1 MPSSTPEPRGS
12 AAPNR
17 QRTKPRSGSQPAK
30 RKLVVFK
37 GRQDAPPMELCY
49 RGTPRQ
55 EAKLARLEEIRQAR
69 EHLGDPTPLPAT
81 VQSVFHFDREDQV
94 EALVATRDLEPER
107 AYMPPLLALCS
118 MARTDPGKAE
128 RYIRTNGPWSLV
140 MIAGGKKPRLPY
152 GSIPR
157 LLMAWI
163 CTEAVQTKS
172 RHLNL
177 GRSLTDFMKE
187 IGLNPAAGGRR
198 GDRTRIQDQL
208 ERLLRS
214 SVELSYERDGFVYE
228 VADHITTVRKL
239 WWNPRRADEPVL
251 WNSEIVLGEAFFND
265 IVARPVPLDF
275 NVLRAMKRSSL
286 GLDAYLWLTYKLHH
300 LEKPDKLS
308 FRRLYGQFAAHPEKT
323 GKFAIRD
330 FRKDLLREL
339 EKLHT
344 AWPEFT
350 YRVLLGHLVLRPT
363 RSRVPARISTEPL

>member
-1 MPSSTPEPRGS
+1 
-12 AAPNR
+12 
-17 QRTKPRSGSQPAK
+17 
-30 RKLVVFK
+30 
-37 GRQDAPPMELCY
+37 
-49 RGTPRQ
+49 
-55 EAKLARLEEIRQAR
+55 
-69 EHLGDPTPLPAT
+69 
-81 VQSVFHFDREDQV
+81 
-94 EALVATRDLEPER
+94 
-107 AYMPPLLALCS
+107 MPPLLALCS
-118 MARTDPGKAE
+118 MARTDPEKAE

-198 GDRTRIQDQL
+198 GDPNAHPGPVGAPAAL
-208 ERLLRS
+208 VP
-214 SVELSYERDGFVYE
+214 VELSYERDGFVYE

-286 GLDAYLWLTYKLHH
+286 GLDAYLWLTY
-300 LEKPDKLS
+300 
-308 FRRLYGQFAAHPEKT
+308 QAAP
-323 GKFAIRD
+323 
-330 FRKDLLREL
+330 
-339 EKLHT
+339 
-344 AWPEFT
+344 P
-350 YRVLLGHLVLRPT
+350 
-363 RSRVPARISTEPL
+363 